1 MVIPYHVLVAIPL
14 FVGGVTGGGI
24 LKIIRA
30 ASPRCFYTSC
40 YPPGHA
46 EHVPDRF
53 FYIFVLA
60 CIFFSEAGAEAN
72 LNLYPVGKAA
82 VGHARRPSC
91 AWDRAEKW

>member
-1 MVIPYHVLVAIPL
+1 MYILKTELHRHVKFI
-14 FVGGVTGGGI
+14 GGVTGGGI

-60 CIFFSEAGAEAN
+60 CIFFSEAGAEGD
-72 LNLYPVGKAA
+72 LNFVSRGKGCHVLRPASLVRVGQ
-82 VGHARRPSC
+82 G
-91 AWDRAEKW
+91 